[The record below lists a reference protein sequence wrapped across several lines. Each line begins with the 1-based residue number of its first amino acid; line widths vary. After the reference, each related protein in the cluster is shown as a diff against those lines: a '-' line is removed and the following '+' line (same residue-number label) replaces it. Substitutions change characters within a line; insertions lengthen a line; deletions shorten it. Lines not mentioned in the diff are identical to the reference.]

1 MRRTLESE
9 LKKWKSSPHRYPLLL
24 RGARQVGKTYLIEQF
39 GKDFESF
46 EIVNFEAQP
55 EAAACFET
63 VKPIEIIQKLE
74 LLTKRPIRPG
84 KTLLFLDEIQ
94 ICPNAIIALRYFKET
109 MPDLHVIGA
118 GSLLEFSL
126 VEGRF
131 SFPVGRVQFIYLH
144 PVSFQEFLAAS
155 GDEKLLSILE
165 NCTPEDP
172 PPPAVHSD
180 LIRRAKEYFIIGGM
194 PAVVSQFMTT
204 RSLLEQS
211 RIQDLLLATYRAD
224 FGKYATEAEQKY
236 LRILFDGIPYQVG
249 GQFKYATIDPHIKSR
264 ELKAALE
271 QLRMA
276 GLVYP
281 ILSTSASGIPL
292 AAQIKP
298 NKFKPLFLDIGL
310 VQRTLQVDPEQMLS
324 NPLSQIHRGALA
336 EQFVGQELI
345 AYGDCYRQDSLY
357 FWEREKHSS
366 SAEVDYVITVGQSI
380 VPVEVKA
387 GAQGHLKSLNQFMIE
402 KKSKI
407 GIRISEQ
414 PLLLKDQILSI
425 PFYLIAQIPRLVR
438 HTEARGLIGN
448 SIH

>member
-9 LKKWKSSPHRYPLLL
+9 LKKWKDSSHRYPLLL
-24 RGARQVGKTYLIEQF
+24 RGARQVGKTYVIEQF
-39 GKDFESF
+39 GKTFESF

-55 EAAACFET
+55 EAVACFET
-63 VKPIEIIQKLE
+63 VKPMEIIQKLE
-74 LLTKRPIRPG
+74 LLTKRPIRPRQ
-84 KTLLFLDEIQ
+84 TLLFLDEIQ
-94 ICPNAIIALRYFKET
+94 ICPNAIIALRYFKEQ

-118 GSLLEFSL
+118 GSLLEFAL
-126 VEGRF
+126 VKGHF

-144 PVSFQEFLAAS
+144 PLSFQEFLAAA
-155 GDEKLLSILE
+155 GDENLLSVLE

-172 PPPAVHSD
+172 PSPTVHSD
-180 LIRRAKEYFIIGGM
+180 LIHRLREYFIVGGM
-194 PAVVSQFMTT
+194 PAVASHFMTT
-204 RSLLEQS
+204 HSLLEQS

-249 GQFKYATIDPHIKSR
+249 GQFKYSTVDPHIKSR
-264 ELKAALE
+264 ELKIALE

-276 GLVYP
+276 GLMHP
-281 ILSTSASGIPL
+281 ILSASASGIPL

-298 NKFKPLFLDIGL
+298 NKFKLLFLDVGL
-310 VQRTLQVDPEQMLS
+310 VQRALQVDPEQLLS
-324 NPLSQIHRGALA
+324 NPLSHIHRGALA

-345 AYGDCYRQDSLY
+345 AYGDCFRQENLY

-380 VPVEVKA
+380 VPIEVKA
-387 GAQGHLKSLNQFMIE
+387 GAQGHLKSLIQFMKE
-402 KKSKI
+402 KKSEF

-414 PLLLKDQILSI
+414 PLFFKDQILSV
-425 PFYLIAQIPRLVR
+425 PLYMIAQIPRLVCK
-438 HTEARGLIGN
+438 LMLLN
-448 SIH
+448 N